1 MARAFVLSSA
11 LDSLRKRSQKQFIVG
26 MATSKDSTFKIRCSI
41 LNTCFLGVC
50 VVRDVNELSNLGWID
65 FLIFTAQRNNIV
77 LREYK
82 KIRSKL
88 KRKANKESS
97 KLL

>member
-1 MARAFVLSSA
+1 MFH
-11 LDSLRKRSQKQFIVG
+11 SQH
-26 MATSKDSTFKIRCSI
+26 
-41 LNTCFLGVC
+41 LFLGVC

-88 KRKANKESS
+88 KRKANKEILGSES
-97 KLL
+97 FARWLVSLALALDIERYHHHCISQ